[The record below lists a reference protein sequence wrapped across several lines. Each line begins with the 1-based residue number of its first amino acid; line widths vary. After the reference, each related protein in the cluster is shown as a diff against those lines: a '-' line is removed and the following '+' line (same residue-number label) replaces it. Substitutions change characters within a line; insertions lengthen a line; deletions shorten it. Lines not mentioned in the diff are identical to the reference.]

1 MDRLSDIDEYD
12 ESCRIVEEHGY
23 YSSDSKQ
30 SPPTEDDNISVDTG
44 DLLCDDEDSG
54 DDNEDS
60 TPHILSE
67 TSKTQSPVSVD
78 KVDEEGQG
86 SETRLA
92 DQVESE
98 VNDEAENFN
107 LGEGETLREE
117 IAFQIELESD
127 KTKLTLEE
135 AGDTNA
141 KQSQDNK
148 IRDEESF
155 QQNLN
160 CEDRSEERQKTD
172 FGGKSGRFKTKV
184 FKICFRMRPQSSLSE
199 R

>member
-23 YSSDSKQ
+23 YSSDRKQ
-30 SPPTEDDNISVDTG
+30 FTSHDDNISVDTG

-184 FKICFRMRPQSSLSE
+184 FKKLF
-199 R
+199 